1 MKSEK
6 RNEEITREMKRLVG
20 IKGIFKLLWRKKV
33 ITNSFVRMSRISL
46 DDALCELEAMFPQYD
61 RTMLED
67 AIRQQ
72 RTCNCVF

>member
-1 MKSEK
+1 
-6 RNEEITREMKRLVG
+6 
-20 IKGIFKLLWRKKV
+20 
-33 ITNSFVRMSRISL
+33 MSRISL

-67 AIRQQ
+67 AIRQK